1 MKFIDRL
8 ALILTILGGIHLL
21 LVGAFQVN
29 IFELMFGTGNQQAI
43 NISYIVIGISALWC
57 LKYFSYTP
65 KGGSRLR
72 GR

>member
-29 IFELMFGTGNQQAI
+29 IFELIFGTDNQQAI
-43 NISYIVIGISALWC
+43 NIS
-57 LKYFSYTP
+57 
-65 KGGSRLR
+65 
-72 GR
+72 

>member
-21 LVGAFQVN
+21 LVGAIQVDVFEV
-29 IFELMFGTGNQQAI
+29 IFGPDNQQAI
-43 NISYIVIGISALWC
+43 HISYIIIGLSALWC

>member
-29 IFELMFGTGNQQAI
+29 ILELIFGTDNQHAI
-43 NISYIVIGISALWC
+43 NISYIVICISALWC

>member
-29 IFELMFGTGNQQAI
+29 IFELIFGTGNQQAI